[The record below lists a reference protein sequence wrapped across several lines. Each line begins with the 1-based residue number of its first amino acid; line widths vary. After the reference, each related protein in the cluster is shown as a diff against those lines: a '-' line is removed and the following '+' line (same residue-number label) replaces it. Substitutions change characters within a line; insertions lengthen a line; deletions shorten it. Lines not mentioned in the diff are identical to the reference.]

1 MNRKKLMKRGGIGG
15 VIVIVIGFITIVLIR
30 IWNPGGNVWTNDAY
44 ITADYTTIAPKVS
57 GLISQVLVDDNQSV
71 KAGQVLARIDDRDYA
86 VAVKSAQADVAT
98 AKAALAN
105 LDAKI
110 ARQPVLVAQA
120 EAAVQA
126 DDASLAFA
134 QENAQRYR
142 NLSQGGAGTVEEQ
155 QQTSARVGTLTAA
168 RMGHLAAV
176 EATRKDLDLL
186 TAQRAQAAGT
196 LDQAQAMLEQAQL
209 NLSYTQIVA
218 PEDGVVGARAVR
230 VGAYVGPGT
239 ALLALVPLQQAY
251 IDADYREVALTHVR
265 AGQPVSITV
274 DTFPGTTLRGTVDSI
289 APATGLTF
297 APIAPDNATGNF
309 TKVVQRLT
317 VKIVLD
323 PNQSLAAR
331 LRVGMSVET
340 TIHTRNRTVP
350 LGGKIA
356 DAAGTGQ

>member
-15 VIVIVIGFITIVLIR
+15 VIVILIGFVVIVLIR

-57 GLISQVLVDDNQSV
+57 GLISQVLVDDNQPV

-110 ARQPVLVAQA
+110 ARQPMLVAQA

-134 QENAQRYR
+134 QANAQRYR
-142 NLSQGGAGTVEEQ
+142 DLSQGGAGTVEEQ

-251 IDADYREVALTHVR
+251 IDADYREVALTRVR

-274 DTFPGTTLRGTVDSI
+274 DTFPGTTLHGTVDSI

-340 TIHTRNRTVP
+340 TIHTRNRTVS
-350 LGGKIA
+350 LSDKIA